1 MVYSNHLKLYWH
13 ENQVYKG
20 WSEAYT
26 AEEKAGNLYR
36 EVIQK
41 ISPLR
46 SFKAKLFL
54 QIREEDLKD

>member
-13 ENQVYKG
+13 EDQVYKG
-20 WSEAYT
+20 WSEAYS

-46 SFKAKLFL
+46 SFKASLFL
-54 QIREEDLKD
+54 QIRE